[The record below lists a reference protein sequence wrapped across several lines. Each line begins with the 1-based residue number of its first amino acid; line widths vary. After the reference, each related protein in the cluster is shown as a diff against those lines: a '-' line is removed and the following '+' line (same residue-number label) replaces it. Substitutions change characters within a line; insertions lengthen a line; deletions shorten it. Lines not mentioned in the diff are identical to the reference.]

1 MGFCHNEFL
10 LKFVSYSYYEVY
22 TNTQRAFSGL
32 GFSYGSDEDA
42 AFITTWLELC
52 GLNGVKLLN
61 LKIKDLD
68 NNFNANIDSSKINSD
83 FDCNNKSTLMIG
95 PGLIDFLISKVNN
108 NINFKITMK
117 NCDDP
122 IFLIPLLYKYAKKNI
137 NSQIISSH
145 KIQAQITNKN
155 IAVNKEIISTTYQ
168 EDFDLLLTKNII
180 NEQKLDIHIQSS
192 KINEMLSNG
201 INPDKKSWDQISDIA
216 FRTFVPESEESRSKG
231 AGGGDAN
238 D

>member
-52 GLNGVKLLN
+52 GLNGVKLLS

-68 NNFNANIDSSKINSD
+68 NSFNANIDPSKINSD
-83 FDCNNKSTLMIG
+83 FDCNNKSALMIG

-137 NSQIISSH
+137 NSQIISNH

-155 IAVNKEIISTTYQ
+155 IAVNQEIISTTYQ
-168 EDFDLLLTKNII
+168 ENFDLLITKNII
-180 NEQKLDIHIQSS
+180 NEQKLDIQIQSS

>member
-68 NNFNANIDSSKINSD
+68 NSFKANIDPSEISSD
-83 FDCNNKSTLMIG
+83 FDFNNKSTLMIG
-95 PGLIDFLISKVNN
+95 PGLIDYLISRIDNN
-108 NINFKITMK
+108 SNFKITFK
-117 NCDDP
+117 NCNDP
-122 IFLIPLLYKYAKKNI
+122 VFLIPLLYKYAKKSI
-137 NSQIISSH
+137 NSQIISN
-145 KIQAQITNKN
+145 KNIQAQITNKH
-155 IAVNKEIISTTYQ
+155 IEINKEMITTTYQ
-168 EDFDLLLTKNII
+168 EDFDLLFTKNII

>member
-52 GLNGVKLLN
+52 GLDGIKLLN

-68 NNFNANIDSSKINSD
+68 NSFNANIDPSKINSD

-108 NINFKITMK
+108 NINFKITIR

-168 EDFDLLLTKNII
+168 EDFDLLLTKNTI

>member
-1 MGFCHNEFL
+1 
-10 LKFVSYSYYEVY
+10 VSYSYYEVY

-52 GLNGVKLLN
+52 GLNGIKLLN

-68 NNFNANIDSSKINSD
+68 NSFNANIDPSKINSD

-95 PGLIDFLISKVNN
+95 PGLIDFLISKVKN
-108 NINFKITMK
+108 NINFKITMR

-137 NSQIISSH
+137 NSQIISNH

-168 EDFDLLLTKNII
+168 EDFELLLTKNII
-180 NEQKLDIHIQSS
+180 NEKKLDIHIQSS

>member
-1 MGFCHNEFL
+1 
-10 LKFVSYSYYEVY
+10 VSYSYYEVY

-52 GLNGVKLLN
+52 GLNGIKLLN

-68 NNFNANIDSSKINSD
+68 NSFNANIDPSKINSD

-137 NSQIISSH
+137 NSQIISNH

-168 EDFDLLLTKNII
+168 EDFDLLLTKNTI

-201 INPDKKSWDQISDIA
+201 INPDKKSWDQISEIA

>member
-52 GLNGVKLLN
+52 GLNGIKLLN

-68 NNFNANIDSSKINSD
+68 NSFNANIDPSKINSD

-108 NINFKITMK
+108 NINFKITMR

-145 KIQAQITNKN
+145 KIQTQITNKN

-168 EDFDLLLTKNII
+168 EDFDLLLTKNTI

-201 INPDKKSWDQISDIA
+201 INPDKKSWDQISEIA

>member
-1 MGFCHNEFL
+1 MGFCYNEFL

-52 GLNGVKLLN
+52 GLNGIKLLN
-61 LKIKDLD
+61 LKIENLD
-68 NNFNANIDSSKINSD
+68 NNFNANIDPSKISSE

-108 NINFKITMK
+108 NINFKITLK

-168 EDFDLLLTKNII
+168 EEFDLLLTKNII

-192 KINEMLSNG
+192 KINQMLSNG

>member
-1 MGFCHNEFL
+1 MGFCYNEFL

-52 GLNGVKLLN
+52 GLNGIKLLN

-68 NNFNANIDSSKINSD
+68 NSFNANIDPSKINSD

-108 NINFKITMK
+108 NINFKITIK

-145 KIQAQITNKN
+145 KILAQITNKN
-155 IAVNKEIISTTYQ
+155 ITVNKEIISTTYQ
-168 EDFDLLLTKNII
+168 EDLDLYLTKNII
-180 NEQKLDIHIQSS
+180 SEQKLDIRIQSS
-192 KINEMLSNG
+192 KINEMLSKG
-201 INPDKKSWDQISDIA
+201 INPDKKSWDHISDIA

>member
-1 MGFCHNEFL
+1 MGFCYNEFL

-52 GLNGVKLLN
+52 GLNGIKLLN

-68 NNFNANIDSSKINSD
+68 NSFNANIDPSKINSD
-83 FDCNNKSTLMIG
+83 FDCNHKSTLMIG

-108 NINFKITMK
+108 NINFKITMR

-145 KIQAQITNKN
+145 KIQTQITNKN

-168 EDFDLLLTKNII
+168 EDFDLLLTKNTI

>member
-52 GLNGVKLLN
+52 GLNGIKLLN

-68 NNFNANIDSSKINSD
+68 NSFNANIDPSKINSD

-145 KIQAQITNKN
+145 KIQAQITNRN

-168 EDFDLLLTKNII
+168 EDFDLLLTKNTI

-192 KINEMLSNG
+192 KINGMLSNG
-201 INPDKKSWDQISDIA
+201 INPDKKSWDQISEIA

>member
-52 GLNGVKLLN
+52 GLNGIKLLN

-68 NNFNANIDSSKINSD
+68 NSFNANIDPSKINSD
-83 FDCNNKSTLMIG
+83 FDCNHKSTLMIG

-108 NINFKITMK
+108 NINFKITMR

-168 EDFDLLLTKNII
+168 EDFDLLLTKNTI

-201 INPDKKSWDQISDIA
+201 INPDKKSWDQISEIA

>member
-52 GLNGVKLLN
+52 GLNGIKLLN

-68 NNFNANIDSSKINSD
+68 NSFNANIDPSKINSD

-122 IFLIPLLYKYAKKNI
+122 IFLIPLLYKYAKKDI

-168 EDFDLLLTKNII
+168 EDFDLLLTKNTI

-201 INPDKKSWDQISDIA
+201 INPDKKSWDQISEIA

>member
-42 AFITTWLELC
+42 AFITSWLELC
-52 GLNGVKLLN
+52 GLDGIKLLN

-68 NNFNANIDSSKINSD
+68 NSFNANIDPSKINSD

-95 PGLIDFLISKVNN
+95 PGLIDFLISKVKN

-137 NSQIISSH
+137 NSQIISNH
-145 KIQAQITNKN
+145 KIQTQITDKN

-168 EDFDLLLTKNII
+168 EDFDLLLTKNTI

>member
-95 PGLIDFLISKVNN
+95 PGLIDFLISKVKN

-201 INPDKKSWDQISDIA
+201 INPDKKSWDQISEIA

>member
-155 IAVNKEIISTTYQ
+155 ITVNKEIISTTYQ

>member
-52 GLNGVKLLN
+52 GLNGIKLLN

-68 NNFNANIDSSKINSD
+68 NSFNANIDPSKINSD

-95 PGLIDFLISKVNN
+95 PGLIDFLISKVKN

-137 NSQIISSH
+137 NSQIISNH
-145 KIQAQITNKN
+145 KIQAQITNTN

-168 EDFDLLLTKNII
+168 EDFDLLLTKNTI

-201 INPDKKSWDQISDIA
+201 INPDKKSWDQISEIA

>member
-68 NNFNANIDSSKINSD
+68 NSFNANIDPSKINSD
-83 FDCNNKSTLMIG
+83 FDCNNRSTLMIG
-95 PGLIDFLISKVNN
+95 PGLIDFLISKVKN

-122 IFLIPLLYKYAKKNI
+122 IFLIPLLYKYAKKSI
-137 NSQIISSH
+137 NSQIISN
-145 KIQAQITNKN
+145 KNIQAQITNKH
-155 IAVNKEIISTTYQ
+155 IEINKEIISTDYQ
-168 EDFDLLLTKNII
+168 ENFDLLLTKNII
-180 NEQKLDIHIQSS
+180 SEQKLDIRIQSS

-201 INPDKKSWDQISDIA
+201 INPDKKSWDQISNIA

>member
-32 GFSYGSDEDA
+32 GFSYGSDEEA

-52 GLNGVKLLN
+52 GLNGIKLLN
-61 LKIKDLD
+61 LKIEDLD
-68 NNFNANIDSSKINSD
+68 NSFDANIDPSKISSE

-108 NINFKITMK
+108 NINFKITLK

-201 INPDKKSWDQISDIA
+201 INPDKKSWDQISEIA

>member
-52 GLNGVKLLN
+52 GLNGIKLLN

-68 NNFNANIDSSKINSD
+68 NSFNANIDPSKINSD

-168 EDFDLLLTKNII
+168 EDFDLLLTKNTI

-201 INPDKKSWDQISDIA
+201 INPDEKSWDQISDIA

>member
-42 AFITTWLELC
+42 AFITSWLELC
-52 GLNGVKLLN
+52 GLDGIKLLN

-68 NNFNANIDSSKINSD
+68 NSFNANIDPSKINSD

-108 NINFKITMK
+108 NINFKITMR

-145 KIQAQITNKN
+145 KIQTQITDKN

-168 EDFDLLLTKNII
+168 EDFDLLLTKNTI

-201 INPDKKSWDQISDIA
+201 INPDKKSWDQISEIA

>member
-68 NNFNANIDSSKINSD
+68 NSFNANIDPSKINSD

-168 EDFDLLLTKNII
+168 EDFDLLLTKNTI

>member
-68 NNFNANIDSSKINSD
+68 NSFNANIDPSKINSD

-95 PGLIDFLISKVNN
+95 PGLVDFLISKVNK

-137 NSQIISSH
+137 NSQIISNH

-155 IAVNKEIISTTYQ
+155 IAVNQEIISTTYQ
-168 EDFDLLLTKNII
+168 ENFDLLITKNII
-180 NEQKLDIHIQSS
+180 NEQKLDIQIQSS